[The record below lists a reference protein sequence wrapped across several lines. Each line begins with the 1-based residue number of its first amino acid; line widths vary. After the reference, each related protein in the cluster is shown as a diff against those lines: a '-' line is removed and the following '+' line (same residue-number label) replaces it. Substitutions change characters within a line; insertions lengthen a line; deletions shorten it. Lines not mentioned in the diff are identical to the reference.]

1 MIKPKYKLVPVIRT
15 IDENANKVITYG
27 EAVTYGDDNTVV
39 FGGDWGRYD
48 ETGSP
53 LYVWQ
58 ENKPADEE
66 VISKNNASIKAQI
79 EALEIKSARAMRE
92 ITLYKDS
99 TGTDEQ
105 AIYPM
110 ALSKLSECET
120 QIKALRA
127 QLQ

>member
-1 MIKPKYKLVPVIRT
+1 MNKPKYKLVEVAT
-15 IDENANKVITYG
+15 SNVVA
-27 EAVTYGDDNTVV
+27 YGDDNTVA

-48 ETGSP
+48 ENGSP

-58 ENKPADEE
+58 DNIPAGEE
-66 VISKNNASIKAQI
+66 IISESNASIKAQI
-79 EALEIKSARAMRE
+79 EALETKSARAMRE

-110 ALSKLSECET
+110 ALSKLSDCET

>member
-1 MIKPKYKLVPVIRT
+1 MNKSKYKLVPVIKNT
-15 IDENANKVITYG
+15 DETITYG
-27 EAVTYGDDNTVV
+27 EAVAYGDDNKVV

-48 ETGSP
+48 ENGSP

-66 VISKNNASIKAQI
+66 VISENNASIKAQI
-79 EALEIKSARAMRE
+79 EALETKSARAMRE

-99 TGTDEQ
+99 AGTDEQ
-105 AIYPM
+105 AIYTM
-110 ALSKLSECET
+110 ALSKLSDCET

>member
-1 MIKPKYKLVPVIRT
+1 MNKSKYKLVPVIKNT
-15 IDENANKVITYG
+15 DETITYG
-27 EAVTYGDDNTVV
+27 EAVAYGDDNTVV

-48 ETGSP
+48 EKGSP

-58 ENKPADEE
+58 ENIPAGAE
-66 VISKNNASIKAQI
+66 VISENNASIKAQI
-79 EALEIKSARAMRE
+79 EVLEIKSARAMRE

-99 TGTDEQ
+99 TAADEQ
-105 AIYPM
+105 AIYPV
-110 ALSKLSECET
+110 ALSKLSEYET